1 MRQVG
6 HPAGLDIE
14 VCGEVKRSV
23 KAISDLKFQR
33 EDGSKVKTRTLESQR
48 DAAPGEGAATHRLE
62 LK

>member
-1 MRQVG
+1 V
-6 HPAGLDIE
+6 DIE